1 MGGFGRNCP
10 ACNFPSGLRIVQE
23 FIPGVWPSGPY
34 LDEYTDADA
43 PQFNIPKVLFW
54 RLCMTQEDNSCQ
66 QALQG
71 NLHASIHDFP
81 SSRMHCRCMSAGN
94 KAAWSAE

>member
-10 ACNFPSGLRIVQE
+10 ACNFPSGLRIVEE

-43 PQFNIPKVLFW
+43 PQFNIPKVRFW
-54 RLCMTQEDNSCQ
+54 CLYMTQEDNSSQ
-66 QALQG
+66 QGLDRVP
-71 NLHASIHDFP
+71 HASIHGFVNLKDAL
-81 SSRMHCRCMSAGN
+81 RIMCDGN
-94 KAAWSAE
+94 KASWSPE